1 MLEKGLQLFIVC
13 FLGVVVGRSQLDVR
27 ILSEKQGE
35 SVYGNSF
42 MAFRRYNKEF
52 ISCQFQLDL
61 MTERIKYPPS

>member
-35 SVYGNSF
+35 SVYGNSC
-42 MAFRRYNKEF
+42 MAFRR
-52 ISCQFQLDL
+52 
-61 MTERIKYPPS
+61 

>member
-42 MAFRRYNKEF
+42 MAFRRYNKEI

-61 MTERIKYPPS
+61 MTERIKNPPS